1 MGAIRVTF
9 YFDPISPYAWLASK
23 ALGRIEEIGGELLFQ
38 PVLFAGLL
46 NAHGTKGPA
55 EIEAKR
61 QYIFRD
67 VLREATRAG
76 LPFRGPPGH
85 PFNPLQALRMCL
97 AIGEAG
103 PRRRFSLA
111 LMAACWEQGAD
122 ISNAEVLKRLANELG
137 LDGEALDV
145 LARQPAIK
153 VQLAAA
159 TEQAIEDGIFGV
171 PTFKVGQEL
180 FWGADRV
187 HSLLRYLQGARIDEA
202 ALAVI
207 LARPAMAS
215 R

>member
-1 MGAIRVTF
+1 MAAIKVSF

-23 ALGRIEEIGGELLFQ
+23 ALGRIEEIGGEIVFQ

-46 NAHGTKGPA
+46 NANGQKGPA
-55 EIEAKR
+55 EIPAKR
-61 QYIFRD
+61 TYIFRD

-76 LPFRGPPGH
+76 LAFKGPPGH

-97 AIGEAG
+97 AVTEAG

-111 LMAACWEQGAD
+111 VMAAAWEQGLDVSDVA
-122 ISNAEVLKRLANELG
+122 VLKRVAGECN
-137 LDGEALDV
+137 LDGDAIETA
-145 LARQPAIK
+145 ARQPAIK
-153 VQLAAA
+153 VQLAAE
-159 TEQAIEDGIFGV
+159 TEQAIAAGVFGV
-171 PTFKVGQEL
+171 PTFRVGQEL

-202 ALAVI
+202 VLTDI
-207 LARPAMAS
+207 LARPALAQ